1 MVKVKVLLNHKGKF
15 DAVLVHDKDEI
26 AYVEGKESAEAALT
40 ALSERVYVP
49 DKWVSTTFL
58 FRLGTEK
65 DTELDYELNCGPI
78 ELGIVIIDAWIQ
90 PDGYISWIRRA
101 PKKWWWGKTR
111 SECATQLILSPEWRD
126 KHRGGA

>member
-1 MVKVKVLLNHKGKF
+1 MVKVKVLLNHKKTF

-26 AYVEGKESAEAALT
+26 AYIEGKESAEAALT

-49 DKWVSTTFL
+49 DKWIPTTFQ
-58 FRLGTEK
+58 FTDDAKGTEMH
-65 DTELDYELNCGPI
+65 YELSCGPI

-90 PDGYISWIRRA
+90 PDGYISWIRGA
-101 PKKWWWGKTR
+101 PKKEWWGKTR